1 MVAGAGHAG
10 YADPAAAAT
19 SSVSTASRCWCVIEQ
34 TEMLD
39 PTNIEGDKGGQMV
52 TSMYGDMTVFF
63 VD

>member
-1 MVAGAGHAG
+1 MPGMPIQLPLR
-10 YADPAAAAT
+10 PA
-19 SSVSTASRCWCVIEQ
+19 VSAERVVVGLSFEQ